1 MFFDEGAD
9 ICLGVNRSDVV
20 VVGVA
25 CCCGNVDGRA
35 ASVLSVTVLLDV
47 LVVVLDIFLKGMLKS
62 LTNGEV
68 IPFPDPPLLLGL
80 TEADLLLG
88 VTSPPVLV
96 GTGGDEL

>member
-1 MFFDEGAD
+1 MN
-9 ICLGVNRSDVV
+9 CSDVV

-25 CCCGNVDGRA
+25 CCCGNVDGRGCG

-47 LVVVLDIFLKGMLKS
+47 LVVVLDIFLKGMLNS

-68 IPFPDPPLLLGL
+68 IPFPDPPLLFGL